1 MDTILQEI
9 SFHKTKK
16 KRRKICSHYFF
27 FYHSHVKSRVFHLA
41 GYEQE
46 SFSNDADILFVIDNS
61 SSMKEEA
68 QSLGNNFNVFINLF
82 ASNEGATESTRSL
95 SDAVDNFT
103 SYVNDRGRFIDY
115 NLGITTTSVDF
126 SAGATPDEIDLS
138 KQDFS

>member
-16 KRRKICSHYFF
+16 KTEGRYVLIISFLPFACQ
-27 FYHSHVKSRVFHLA
+27 KSSFFHLA

-95 SDAVDNFT
+95 SDAVDN
-103 SYVNDRGRFIDY
+103 SH
-115 NLGITTTSVDF
+115 
-126 SAGATPDEIDLS
+126 PM
-138 KQDFS
+138 